1 MDVLPNDDETMVL
14 RAASEFLAGESTT
27 ALVRAAEKS
36 DERWSPELWRKIA
49 ELGWL
54 GLSLPEEFGG
64 QDLPLTYLGLLFE
77 EVGRHIAPIPMLSV
91 MVPALI
97 LARHGTAAQRDLL
110 PRVVTGDRLLTYAVA
125 EMDGRW
131 SLDAIQTTGHRE
143 GGHLVLSGRKAFVDN
158 FLAADHCMV
167 AFLMRD
173 SGAIGLAIVDTTA
186 PGIRHTALVP
196 TAGDAESVVDFDRV
210 RVPIDAALGADAA
223 ASLMDLAAVFT
234 AALMVGAAGEATR
247 RAVEY
252 AKERHAFGQPIGAFQ
267 AIQHLCADMT
277 IGVDGAQLLTRE
289 ALSMLAMGRPAAVE
303 VSQAKAF
310 ANEKCLMACRAA
322 QQIHGGIGFI
332 ADFDQQLWY
341 RRVTSWSLRCGTV
354 TEHRSRIAKA
364 LLDTPG
370 MARLGSDLAI
380 A

>member
-1 MDVLPNDDETMVL
+1 MDVLPSDEETMVL

-36 DERWSPELWRKIA
+36 DGRWSPALWRKIA
-49 ELGWL
+49 DLGWL
-54 GLSLPEEFGG
+54 GMSLPEEFGG

-77 EVGRHIAPIPMLSV
+77 EVGRHIAPVPMLSV
-91 MVPALI
+91 MAPALI
-97 LARHGTAAQRDLL
+97 LARFGTPAQRDLL
-110 PRVVTGDRLLTYAVA
+110 PGVIAGERLLTYAVA

-131 SLDAIQTTGHRE
+131 SLDAIRTTGQLE
-143 GGHLVLSGRKAFVDN
+143 GGHLLLSGRKAFVDN
-158 FLAADHCMV
+158 FVAAEFCLV
-167 AFLMRD
+167 AFRMRD
-173 SGAIGLAIVDTTA
+173 DGAIGLALVDTSA
-186 PGIRHTALVP
+186 QGIRHTALVT
-196 TAGDAESVVDFDRV
+196 TAGDAEGVVEFDRV
-210 RVPIDAALGADAA
+210 RVPMDAVLGADAA
-223 ASLMDLAAVFT
+223 ALLRDLASVFT
-234 AALMVGAAGEATR
+234 AALMVGAAAEATR
-247 RAVEY
+247 RAVDY

-289 ALSMLAMGRPAAVE
+289 ALSLLSAGRPAAVE

-341 RRVTSWSLRCGTV
+341 RRVTSWSLRGGTV
-354 TEHRSRIAKA
+354 AEHRARIAAA

-370 MARLGSDLAI
+370 AVRLG
-380 A
+380 